1 MQFPALVVAG
11 NAAEIYRKTGI
22 HTTKANLIHL
32 KDDVLARK
40 ETYDLLKERLH
51 GELLFRLRNGKD
63 CTDILAT
70 SELAGAVASP
80 HRELARA
87 LARVDH
93 IQRQRLQ
100 FKDDATAG
108 QETATVLVAADLA
121 AVREGPLPQHLP
133 SGLLLPAGGE
143 EQEEEGRRDEGEEG
157 GQLHQGGRG
166 DPGLLNVDDDYGD
179 QDMGGGYDEG
189 AVDFAEERRV
199 LVVAGGE
206 VGDSSRR
213 RGRPTKTLSEEETR
227 EKKRKKAEGDSKRK
241 AAKKVELAALP
252 TPERMRTQAEE
263 RLKDAARKRESRGTN
278 KST

>member
-1 MQFPALVVAG
+1 M
-11 NAAEIYRKTGI
+11 
-22 HTTKANLIHL
+22 
-32 KDDVLARK
+32 
-40 ETYDLLKERLH
+40 
-51 GELLFRLRNGKD
+51 
-63 CTDILAT
+63 
-70 SELAGAVASP
+70 
-80 HRELARA
+80 
-87 LARVDH
+87 
-93 IQRQRLQ
+93 
-100 FKDDATAG
+100 
-108 QETATVLVAADLA
+108 AADLA

-133 SGLLLPAGGE
+133 SGLLLPAGE
-143 EQEEEGRRDEGEEG
+143 EQEEEARRDEGEEG
-157 GQLHQGGRG
+157 GQPHQGGRG

-213 RGRPTKTLSEEETR
+213 RGSPTKTLSEEETR
-227 EKKRKKAEGDSKRK
+227 GKKRKKAEGDFKRK